1 MAGLPLSHSRVEG
14 YSSFSQ
20 RHRSVL
26 FFDVS
31 RAQHGKKSCLG
42 VLQVCAAQPGSRG
55 QLSEVLQAGVGS
67 KHSGPRSGSPEAHL
81 SRWKLKSPYWDSRR
95 PNRQMAKQLRR
106 SKSCGTRRSL
116 PRLALL
122 FAGHPS
128 GPGRMPTLQ
137 RWCRMHSRP
146 ALQKPKAGTSA
157 QGRPAPSGPI

>member
-1 MAGLPLSHSRVEG
+1 MFLEHSTE
-14 YSSFSQ
+14 
-20 RHRSVL
+20 
-26 FFDVS
+26 
-31 RAQHGKKSCLG
+31 KKSCLG
-42 VLQVCAAQPGSRG
+42 VLQVCAAQPGSGG